1 MGHFFEMLRNSAP
14 GRAVRN
20 APSVAKLIVNPTIP
34 AERKRACLDF
44 YFSGAGIRRLFATL
58 PRSGFH
64 YMVLMVDVALDLNAG
79 GSGAYRYCGGVFRS
93 QGGRHD
99 VALDWRWKLG
109 QLAYEPAQPCVF
121 HTHMPYYRNTCWA
134 LPDMCTV
141 VLVRNVWDTVES
153 LINYHD
159 ITPDEYDAFLMGR
172 RRGGKQPD
180 FPFNFQE
187 VLRFFNSWGT
197 ALRRDNVTAL
207 RYEDLVRNPAAEVM
221 RVATLWELDI
231 PRECIEQAVQ
241 LCSKDNMKSKL
252 AEAEVEATRRVRFEK
267 TKIDFTHGQLDYMR
281 RRLQRGRYTD
291 FGYPLEP

>member
-1 MGHFFEMLRNSAP
+1 MA
-14 GRAVRN
+14 
-20 APSVAKLIVNPTIP
+20 
-34 AERKRACLDF
+34 
-44 YFSGAGIRRLFATL
+44 
-58 PRSGFH
+58 
-64 YMVLMVDVALDLNAG
+64 LMVDVAFDLNAS

-109 QLAYEPAQPCVF
+109 QLAYEPVQPCVF

-134 LPDMCTV
+134 LPDMRTV

-172 RRGGKQPD
+172 RRCGKRPY

-197 ALRRDNVTAL
+197 VLRRDNVTAL

-221 RVATLWELDI
+221 RVATIWELDI
-231 PRECIEQAVQ
+231 PRGCIEQAVQ
-241 LCSKDNMKSKL
+241 LCSKENMKSKL
-252 AEAEVEATRRVRFEK
+252 AEAEVEATRRVRVEK
-267 TKIDFTHGQLDYMR
+267 TNIEFTHGQMDYVR
-281 RRLQRGRYTD
+281 QIGRASCR
-291 FGYPLEP
+291 ERV